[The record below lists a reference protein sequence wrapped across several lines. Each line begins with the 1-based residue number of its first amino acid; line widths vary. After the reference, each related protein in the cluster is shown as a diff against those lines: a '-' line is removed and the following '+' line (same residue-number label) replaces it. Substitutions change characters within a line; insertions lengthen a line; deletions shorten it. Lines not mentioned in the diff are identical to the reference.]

1 MKIGIFG
8 GTFNPPHLGHK
19 NILETSIEKLNLDLV
34 LVIPNNIPPHKEMPK
49 NSPTTK
55 NRFEMCEI
63 MCEEIEKTM
72 VSSIEIKNGGT
83 SYMVE
88 TLEKL
93 RKKYPFDEFFLIIGT
108 DSFDIFEKWYRF
120 ESIFKLST
128 LVVLERNHLNQ
139 NLVQKENLAEKYNAK
154 ILLLE
159 SEIIEISSTEI
170 RKDENLHLLQPKILE
185 YIEKNNL
192 YKE

>member
-34 LVIPNNIPPHKEMPK
+34 LVIPNNIPPHKEIPK

-63 MCEEIEKTM
+63 MCDEIEKTM

-139 NLVQKENLAEKYNAK
+139 NLVQKEKLAEKYNAK